1 MNTADG
7 IYKKIHW
14 IVYLK
19 ACSHIWKSKFEKILK
34 KKNFQK
40 KDYEYKMCKEPSQ
53 YMPKMRNNTA
63 DCISKKKH

>member
-1 MNTADG
+1 MHYYPKNFEKKFW
-7 IYKKIHW
+7 KKI
-14 IVYLK
+14 LEK
-19 ACSHIWKSKFEKILK
+19 NFEKILK